1 MWGYNMKATANKMR
15 NPGSYIVDSKGR
27 KKGVILDLKTY
38 EELLE
43 DLEDL
48 RLVAERKDEP
58 TTSLKEVEKRLKKH
72 GLL

>member
-1 MWGYNMKATANKMR
+1 MKVTANKLR
-15 NPGSYIVDSKGR
+15 HPGSYIVDDKGR
-27 KKGVILDLKTY
+27 KKGVILDVKTY

-48 RLVAERKDEP
+48 RMVAERKDEP
-58 TTSLKEVEKRLKKH
+58 TSSLEEVEKRLKKH

>member
-1 MWGYNMKATANKMR
+1 MKTAASKTR
-15 NPGSYIVDSKGR
+15 HPGSYIVDDKGR
-27 KKGVILDLKTY
+27 KKSVILDLKTY
-38 EELLE
+38 EGLLE

-58 TTSLKEVEKRLKKH
+58 TSSLEQVEKRLKKH

>member
-1 MWGYNMKATANKMR
+1 MKTTANKTR
-15 NPGSYIVDSKGR
+15 HPGSYIVDDKGR
-27 KKGVILDLKTY
+27 KKSVILDLKTY

-48 RLVAERKDEP
+48 RLVAERKNEP
-58 TTSLKEVEKRLKKH
+58 ASSLEQVEKRLKKH

>member
-1 MWGYNMKATANKMR
+1 MKTTANKTR
-15 NPGSYIVDSKGR
+15 HPGSYIVDDKGR
-27 KKGVILDLKTY
+27 KKSVILDLKTY

-48 RLVAERKDEP
+48 RLVAREKR
-58 TTSLKEVEKRLKKH
+58 TSLASSLEQVEKRLKKH

>member
-1 MWGYNMKATANKMR
+1 MNYEDDSKQER
-15 NPGSYIVDSKGR
+15 SYPGSYIVDDKGR
-27 KKGVILDLKTY
+27 KKSVILDIKTY
-38 EELLE
+38 EELLD

-58 TTSLKEVEKRLKKH
+58 TSSLEDVEKRLKKH

>member
-1 MWGYNMKATANKMR
+1 MKTTANKAPY
-15 NPGSYIVDSKGR
+15 PGSYIVDDKGR
-27 KKGVILDLKTY
+27 KKSVILDIKTY
-38 EELLE
+38 EELLD

-58 TTSLKEVEKRLKKH
+58 TSSLKDVEKRLKKH